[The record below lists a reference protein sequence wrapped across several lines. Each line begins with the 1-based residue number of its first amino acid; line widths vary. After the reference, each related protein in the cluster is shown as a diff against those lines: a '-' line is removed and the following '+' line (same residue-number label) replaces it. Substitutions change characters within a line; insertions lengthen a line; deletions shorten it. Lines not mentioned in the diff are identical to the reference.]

1 MVKITIPLTRNE
13 SPAVQ
18 RYRGKFGHGPAI
30 EAYKFL
36 SAEEIDRIANEA
48 LEAGKPYQHW
58 RDRPKTKT
66 GTHLDGPYGLLQPS
80 AFRR

>member
-1 MVKITIPLTRNE
+1 MVKITIPLARNE

-18 RYRGKFGHGPAI
+18 RYREKFGHGPAI
-30 EAYKFL
+30 EANKFL

-48 LEAGKPYQHW
+48 LQAGKPYQQW

-66 GTHLDGPYGLLQPS
+66 GTNLDGVYRSL
-80 AFRR
+80 

>member
-18 RYRGKFGHGPAI
+18 RYREKFGHGPPI

-36 SAEEIDRIANEA
+36 SAEEVDRIANEA
-48 LEAGKPYQHW
+48 LEAGKPNQQW

-66 GTHLDGPYGLLQPS
+66 GTHLDGLYGLLYP
-80 AFRR
+80 

>member
-18 RYRGKFGHGPAI
+18 RYREKFGHGPAI

-36 SAEEIDRIANEA
+36 TQDEVDQIAVDA
-48 LEAGKPYQHW
+48 VQAGKPYQQW

-66 GTHLDGPYGLLQPS
+66 GTHLDGLYGLL
-80 AFRR
+80 

>member
-18 RYRGKFGHGPAI
+18 RYREKFGHGPAI

-36 SAEEIDRIANEA
+36 SAEEVDRIANEA
-48 LEAGKPYQHW
+48 LEAGKPNQQW

-66 GTHLDGPYGLLQPS
+66 GTHLDGLYGLL
-80 AFRR
+80 

>member
-18 RYRGKFGHGPAI
+18 RYREKFGHGPAI

-36 SAEEIDRIANEA
+36 SAEEVDRLANEA
-48 LEAGKPYQHW
+48 LEAGKPNQQW

-66 GTHLDGPYGLLQPS
+66 GTHQDGLYGLL
-80 AFRR
+80 

>member
-18 RYRGKFGHGPAI
+18 RYREKFGHGPAI

-36 SAEEIDRIANEA
+36 SAEEIDRIANKA
-48 LEAGKPYQHW
+48 LQAGEPYRQW
-58 RDRPKTKT
+58 RDRPNTKT
-66 GTHLDGPYGLLQPS
+66 GTHLDGLYGLL
-80 AFRR
+80 

>member
-18 RYRGKFGHGPAI
+18 RYREKFGHGPAI

-36 SAEEIDRIANEA
+36 SAKEIDRIASEA
-48 LEAGKPYQHW
+48 LQADKAYEQW

-66 GTHLDGPYGLLQPS
+66 GTQLDGLYGLL
-80 AFRR
+80 

>member
-18 RYRGKFGHGPAI
+18 RYREKFGHGPAI

-36 SAEEIDRIANEA
+36 SAEEVDRLANEA
-48 LEAGKPYQHW
+48 LEAGKPNQQW

-66 GTHLDGPYGLLQPS
+66 GTHLDGLYGLL
-80 AFRR
+80 

>member
-1 MVKITIPLTRNE
+1 MVKITIPLKRNE

-18 RYRGKFGHGPAI
+18 RYREKFGHGPAI

-36 SAEEIDRIANEA
+36 SAEEVDRIASEA
-48 LEAGKPYQHW
+48 LQAGKPYQQW

-66 GTHLDGPYGLLQPS
+66 GTHLDGAYGLL
-80 AFRR
+80 

>member
-18 RYRGKFGHGPAI
+18 RYREKFGHGPAI

-48 LEAGKPYQHW
+48 LQVGKPYQQW

-66 GTHLDGPYGLLQPS
+66 GTNLDGVYRLL
-80 AFRR
+80 

>member
-13 SPAVQ
+13 SLAVQ
-18 RYRGKFGHGPAI
+18 RYREKFGHGPAI

-48 LEAGKPYQHW
+48 LQAGEPYQQW

-66 GTHLDGPYGLLQPS
+66 GTHLDGLHGLL
-80 AFRR
+80 

>member
-1 MVKITIPLTRNE
+1 MIKITIPLKRNE

-18 RYRGKFGHGPAI
+18 RYREKFGHGPAI

-48 LEAGKPYQHW
+48 LEAGEPYQQW
-58 RDRPKTKT
+58 RDRPKTET
-66 GTHLDGPYGLLQPS
+66 GTHLDGIYRLL
-80 AFRR
+80 